1 MHFQAFHSQDSKR
14 SDEVIE
20 KTLFLQLSRLPVS
33 ATVSPMKDLGEK
45 RIVAQSKQG
54 TSYSSNTSP
63 MRVWTIQPVEV
74 LARLTA
80 ARVLYADPACVP
92 KEFRCAYDWMRAQM
106 GRCLPHYDGHFPWW
120 GWHTPRPDLR
130 QSGHL
135 PRGVQGVRLEL
146 EIDPNQVLLS
156 DFDAWH
162 SVLNRGY
169 LGLSEAEDDAWYG
182 RFEAAIPNRWAWP
195 LPEPWYS
202 DILTSWERVFDL
214 EALAASEYWQPGP
227 RYIQATF
234 EALRLVD
241 VRKCTPFV
249 AR

>member
-1 MHFQAFHSQDSKR
+1 
-14 SDEVIE
+14 
-20 KTLFLQLSRLPVS
+20 
-33 ATVSPMKDLGEK
+33 MKDL
-45 RIVAQSKQG
+45 RIPLTIAQSKLE
-54 TSYSSNTSP
+54 TPCSFATSP
-63 MRVWTIQPVEV
+63 MRVWTIQPEEV
-74 LARLTA
+74 LARLKEE
-80 ARVLYADPACVP
+80 RVLYADPACIT
-92 KEFRCAYDWMRAQM
+92 KEFRHAYDWMRTQM

-120 GWHTPRPDLR
+120 GWHTPHPDLR

-135 PRGVQGVRLEL
+135 ERGTKGVRLEL
-146 EIDPNQVLLS
+146 EIDPNEVLLS

-162 SVLNRGY
+162 SVLNCGY
-169 LGLSEAEDDAWYG
+169 LGLTEAEDDAWYR
-182 RFEAAIPNRWAWP
+182 RFEAAVPNRWAWP

-214 EALAASEYWQPGP
+214 EALAASEYWQSEP

-241 VRKCTPFV
+241 VRKCTSFV